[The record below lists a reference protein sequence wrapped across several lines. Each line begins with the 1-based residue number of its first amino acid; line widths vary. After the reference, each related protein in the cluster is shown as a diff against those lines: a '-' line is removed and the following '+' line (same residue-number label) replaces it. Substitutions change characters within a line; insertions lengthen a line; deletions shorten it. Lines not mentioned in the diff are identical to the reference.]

1 VKLLV
6 DCFPFL
12 LRSAGVKTALYEW
25 VRALRAAEGNHQVAC
40 FPWLPLPDTIHH
52 QQSVLPRAGTFS
64 RMAFVHGYNK
74 TPGWLRNALTPR
86 ADLFHI
92 SMHLWHAPT
101 RLPITTT
108 IHDMTCWT
116 VPETHTPQNVKA
128 NREFAERVYPRAR
141 GLLAVSD
148 ASKADACRILNL
160 PEDRVE
166 TIHNGIAHRFFD
178 VPRAEGERV
187 REALKLPDQ
196 YVLYVGTIEPRKNL
210 ARLLN
215 AWESLPADLQVAWK
229 LVIAG
234 PIGWAEASTVQRLR
248 HSPMVQYLGYV
259 DERDLPGLF
268 RAASLL
274 AYPSLYEGF
283 GLPPAQALASGVPV
297 LTSNTSS
304 LPEVCGEGALYVD
317 PLSELEIATG
327 LRFLL
332 EDAEVRQRLGEA
344 GRQHVAQFTWE
355 NAAAKS
361 LRFFERIL

>member
-1 VKLLV
+1 MKLLV

-25 VRALRAAEGNHQVAC
+25 VRALRAAEGGHRVDC
-40 FPWLPLPDTIHH
+40 FPWLPLPEGLHH
-52 QQSVLPRAGTFS
+52 QQSVLPRASTFA
-64 RMAFVHGYNK
+64 RLAFVHGYNK
-74 TPGWLRNALTPR
+74 LPGFLRNVATPG

-101 RLPITTT
+101 KVPVSAT

-116 VPETHTPQNVKA
+116 VPETHTPANVKA
-128 NREFAERVYPRAR
+128 NLEFAERVYPRAR
-141 GLLAVSD
+141 GLLAVSE
-148 ASKADACRILNL
+148 ASKVDACRIMKL
-160 PEDRVE
+160 PEGKVE
-166 TIHNGIAHRFFD
+166 TVHNGIARHFFD
-178 VPRAEGERV
+178 VPAEEGERV
-187 REALKLPDQ
+187 RAQLELPPQ
-196 YVLYVGTIEPRKNL
+196 YALYVGTIEPRKNL

-215 AWESLPADLQVAWK
+215 AWEALPADLQATWK
-229 LVIAG
+229 LVVAG

-248 HSPMVQYLGYV
+248 HSPSVRYLGYV
-259 DERDLPGLF
+259 EERDLAGLF

-317 PLSELEIATG
+317 PLSETEIGTG
-327 LRFLL
+327 LRFLM

-344 GRQHVAQFTWE
+344 GRKHVAQFTWE
-355 NAAAKS
+355 NAAAKT